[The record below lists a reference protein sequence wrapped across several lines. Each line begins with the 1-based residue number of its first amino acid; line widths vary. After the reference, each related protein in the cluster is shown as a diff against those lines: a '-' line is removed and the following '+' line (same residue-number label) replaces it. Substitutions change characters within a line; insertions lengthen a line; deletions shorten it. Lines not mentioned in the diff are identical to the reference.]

1 MPSIE
6 KSLVWM
12 PQSSRLFQIDI
23 YRFFFLGTSTPIS
36 GFGRFIGGIT
46 ALFGVFTITL
56 PVPIVVNSFSNFY
69 KTRLW
74 RSEVAI
80 KRRDRLIHTNN
91 STKESAHI
99 GAVQLSLFG
108 LAPLFV
114 AHHGIYASPV
124 YWIFW
129 YWGSPPYV
137 HFGTWKKLCY
147 MKFMLVGLYCGPL
160 LSLIPPLAC
169 T

>member
-1 MPSIE
+1 
-6 KSLVWM
+6 M
-12 PQSSRLFQIDI
+12 PQSFRLFQIDI
-23 YRFFFLGTSTPIS
+23 YCLFFICFLGTSTPIS

-99 GAVQLSLFG
+99 GAVQLSL
-108 LAPLFV
+108 LAQLPYLELTTFMPRLF
-114 AHHGIYASPV
+114 I
-124 YWIFW
+124 
-129 YWGSPPYV
+129 GSFDTKGRVTKIPSEICGV
-137 HFGTWKKLCY
+137 VFKK
-147 MKFMLVGLYCGPL
+147 
-160 LSLIPPLAC
+160 
-169 T
+169 

>member
-1 MPSIE
+1 MNASIFF
-6 KSLVWM
+6 
-12 PQSSRLFQIDI
+12 PCFQIDI
-23 YRFFFLGTSTPIS
+23 YCLFFICFLGTSTPIS
-36 GFGRFIGGIT
+36 GFGRFIGGLT

-124 YWIFW
+124 YWIF
-129 YWGSPPYV
+129 
-137 HFGTWKKLCY
+137 
-147 MKFMLVGLYCGPL
+147 
-160 LSLIPPLAC
+160 
-169 T
+169 

>member
-1 MPSIE
+1 MSIRDRQYE
-6 KSLVWM
+6 CFN
-12 PQSSRLFQIDI
+12 LFS
-23 YRFFFLGTSTPIS
+23 FFKLIFIVFLFICFLGTSTPIS

-99 GAVQLSLFG
+99 GAVQLSLMAQIPCSELTMTFMP
-108 LAPLFV
+108 PLFIECFDTKHRRV
-114 AHHGIYASPV
+114 
-124 YWIFW
+124 
-129 YWGSPPYV
+129 
-137 HFGTWKKLCY
+137 TR
-147 MKFMLVGLYCGPL
+147 
-160 LSLIPPLAC
+160 IPSEIC
-169 T
+169 

>member
-1 MPSIE
+1 MNA
-6 KSLVWM
+6 LN
-12 PQSSRLFQIDI
+12 LFD
-23 YRFFFLGTSTPIS
+23 FFKLIFIVFFFICFLGTSTPIS

-99 GAVQLSLFG
+99 GAVQLSL
-108 LAPLFV
+108 LA
-114 AHHGIYASPV
+114 
-124 YWIFW
+124 
-129 YWGSPPYV
+129 
-137 HFGTWKKLCY
+137 
-147 MKFMLVGLYCGPL
+147 
-160 LSLIPPLAC
+160 
-169 T
+169 

>member
-1 MPSIE
+1 MSIRDRQYE
-6 KSLVWM
+6 CFN
-12 PQSSRLFQIDI
+12 LFS
-23 YRFFFLGTSTPIS
+23 FFKLIFIVFLFICFLGTSTPIS

-99 GAVQLSLFG
+99 GAVQLSL
-108 LAPLFV
+108 LAQLPCLELTTAFMPRLFIRSFDAKIRV
-114 AHHGIYASPV
+114 TKIASE
-124 YWIFW
+124 I
-129 YWGSPPYV
+129 
-137 HFGTWKKLCY
+137 C
-147 MKFMLVGLYCGPL
+147 
-160 LSLIPPLAC
+160 
-169 T
+169 